1 MSAVESRY
9 SVDVVTVGET
19 SLRVEV
25 QRMRRRGDDPRM
37 SLVGV
42 RIAAPHAAAVA
53 TRLGPVAVRR
63 LVAAL
68 EQAAADAFGSSAD
81 GHDDEDDGDADHHD
95 AGGGR

>member
-1 MSAVESRY
+1 MSAVDSRY

-25 QRMRRRGDDPRM
+25 QRMRRIRETDPVMR
-37 SLVGV
+37 LVGV

-63 LVAAL
+63 LIAAL
-68 EQAAADAFGSSAD
+68 QQASADAFGSGAAS
-81 GHDDEDDGDADHHD
+81 DDEQDDDDSD
-95 AGGGR
+95 GGSR